1 MRYSKLLT
9 NKKSNALQFVQA
21 YPCFRSEQVSSKAM
35 IGFYLITNRFNN
47 KVYVSNTKPT
57 S

>member
-21 YPCFRSEQVSSKAM
+21 YPCLQDVGIS
-35 IGFYLITNRFNN
+35 
-47 KVYVSNTKPT
+47 
-57 S
+57 